1 MFTTPQH
8 IPDPKRAKAKL
19 NDQLAA
25 LRERFTT
32 PPAPAPETF
41 VTSEA
46 VTVKFDDLPAFY
58 AARGVMRVTVEFPE
72 SGPFAGKMVVRRA
85 A

>member
-8 IPDPKRAKAKL
+8 IPDPAKAKAEL
-19 NDQLAA
+19 AAKLAA
-25 LRERFTT
+25 LRERFNA

-46 VTVKFDDLPAFY
+46 VTVKFDDLPAFF
-58 AARGVMRVTVEFPE
+58 AARGVTRVTVDFPE